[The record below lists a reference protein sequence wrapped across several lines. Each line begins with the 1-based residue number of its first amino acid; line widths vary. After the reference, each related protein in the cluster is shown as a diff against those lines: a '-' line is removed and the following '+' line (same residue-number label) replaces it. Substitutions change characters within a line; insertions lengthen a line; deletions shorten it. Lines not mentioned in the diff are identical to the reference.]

1 MFRERTK
8 DGSYSDMREHTAL
21 WAFSGW
27 TFGSIGVSLR
37 MYMTIRTR
45 GLSGFAARKSGVS
58 DEYRKLA
65 QHGIVPKWPPTLSIL
80 FIALGVLVEIV
91 SVLSSR

>member
-1 MFRERTK
+1 
-8 DGSYSDMREHTAL
+8 MREHTAL
-21 WAFSGW
+21 WASSGW
-27 TFGSIGVSLR
+27 ILGSIGVCLR
-37 MYMTIRTR
+37 MYMTIRTK
-45 GLSGFAARKSGVS
+45 GLSGFADRKSGVP

-65 QHGIVPKWPPTLSIL
+65 QHGVVPKWPSTLSVL